1 MLNCFIKLKGVV
13 FFVSLLACLPSFS
26 AENADNRQHI
36 VKVLSQELWNK
47 GILNESETPIEK
59 SNSKNVIYFPEE
71 LEIALRLI
79 DS

>member
-13 FFVSLLACLPSFS
+13 FFVSLVTCLPSFS
-26 AENADNRQHI
+26 AENIDNRQHI
-36 VKVLSQELWNK
+36 VKVLSQDLWNK
-47 GILNESETPIEK
+47 GILNETETPIEK